1 MPEVPFPEMSDEA
14 LFVRIGGRIYVIPST
29 QLEDYR
35 RSKFEGLKGG
45 QVDEILNKAPAR
57 GEAVLI
63 DLVVVANAD
72 FIPPYGQTGSARKG
86 RAAAKTGG
94 RAGAKTAAKA
104 TTKSR
109 ARTGTKTGTGRRPR
123 GSKG

>member
-14 LFVRIGGRIYVIPST
+14 LFVRIGGRIYVVPSI
-29 QLEDYR
+29 QLEDFR

-45 QVDEILNKAPAR
+45 QVDEILNKAPTR

-72 FIPPYGQTGSARKG
+72 FIPPYGDTGVARKS
-86 RAAAKTGG
+86 
-94 RAGAKTAAKA
+94 RAGAKTGRKASAKTSTKTGAKA
-104 TTKSR
+104 
-109 ARTGTKTGTGRRPR
+109 GTKTGAGRRPR
-123 GSKG
+123 GTKG